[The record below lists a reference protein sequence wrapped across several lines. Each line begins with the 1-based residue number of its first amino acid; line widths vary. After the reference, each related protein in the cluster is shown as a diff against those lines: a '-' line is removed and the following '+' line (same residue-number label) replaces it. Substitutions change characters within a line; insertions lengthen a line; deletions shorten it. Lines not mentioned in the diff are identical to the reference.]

1 MKDIAAAFLIALAT
15 TSCIHR
21 AISGDVDELAASAA
35 PEIDPEAPAAPPV
48 PEGQAGSSNTGSDRP
63 AVVDAMPQ
71 PQEDEAPTQATR
83 DYSEAFNENPDYKPG
98 TQKGPGTQEPPVAA
112 AGTSPKARGT
122 GSQRMMIKVDRINI
136 RTSPDRHSKIVTE
149 LRQGDIVLVDIDENI
164 GWAKIADGEFVRA
177 RHLKSAE
184 N

>member
-1 MKDIAAAFLIALAT
+1 MKAIAAAFLIALAT
-15 TSCIHR
+15 TSCIHKD
-21 AISGDVDELAASAA
+21 ISGDVDEPAASAA
-35 PEIDPEAPAAPPV
+35 PEIDPDAPAAPPV

-63 AVVDAMPQ
+63 AIVDAMPQ
-71 PQEDEAPTQATR
+71 PPEDEAPTQATR

-98 TQKGPGTQEPPVAA
+98 TQEAPVAAAA

-149 LRQGDIVLVDIDENI
+149 LHQGDIVLVDIDENI